1 MMGIL
6 EKIIP
11 RLGRSYVGN
20 YLLKSIVR
28 LYDSA
33 LCTTEVVIKQAS
45 KCMESTPC
53 LRFSV
58 AIPHYNRGYSIA
70 RPLRNLLNHPGVAE
84 VVIVDDGSHN
94 DHWQSLEREVGR
106 IPHAGKIRLYR
117 RKNNVG
123 ALRTKFECVER
134 SLHPW
139 VLVLD
144 SDNTAFVNYLDALSA
159 LDDPRKDT
167 IYCASW
173 AFPFF
178 PFHELGND
186 AITFERAYELSK
198 NGSLRR
204 IYIINDGNYL
214 VPRDEYLRY
223 VEELTDMG
231 NHAADVLLVN
241 YRWLSVGNRI
251 ELMPST
257 SYLHRI
263 DGSSFWENTREHSK
277 AQLIKLL
284 DKLNVGERW
293 SRSFSE

>member
-1 MMGIL
+1 MIGRL

-11 RLGRSYVGN
+11 RLGRSYAGN
-20 YLLKSIVR
+20 YLLKSITR
-28 LYDSA
+28 LYDSTF
-33 LCTTEVVIKQAS
+33 CSTEAVKKQAS
-45 KCMESTPC
+45 KSKESRAC

-58 AIPHYNRGYSIA
+58 AIPHYNRGSSIA

-84 VVIVDDGSHN
+84 VVIVDDGSR
-94 DHWQSLEREVGR
+94 DDQWKSVEREVSR
-106 IPHAGKIRLYR
+106 IPHGGKIRLYR

-134 SLHPW
+134 SLCSW

-186 AITFERAYELSK
+186 AITFERAQELSK
-198 NGSLRR
+198 NGLLRR

-214 VPRDEYLRY
+214 VPRDEYLRN
-223 VEELTDMG
+223 VQEITDMG

-241 YRWLSVGNRI
+241 YRWLSAGNRI

-263 DGSSFWENTREHSK
+263 DGSSFWENTREKSK

-284 DKLNVGERW
+284 EKLEVGERW
-293 SRSFSE
+293 SCSFSE